1 MQYFL
6 ALKQGEKRVKI
17 SQELLNHY
25 VEGRAM
31 PAIALKDTKNNNWN
45 PVGEENLIA
54 TVKEENGFMIVLCDK
69 DGMAKTIAQW
79 FTAEQTKEILSRIKE
94 ELNLTKY
101 EGKLFLPI

>member
-17 SQELLNHY
+17 SQDLLNVY
-25 VEGRAM
+25 VEGKAM
-31 PAIALKDTKNNNWN
+31 PAIALKDTKDNNWN

-54 TVKEENGFMIVLCDK
+54 TVKEQNGNMIVLCDK

-79 FTAEQTKEILSRIKE
+79 FTEEQTKEILSKIKND
-94 ELNLTKY
+94 LNLSQY
-101 EGKLFLPI
+101 DGKLFLPI

>member
-17 SQELLNHY
+17 SQELLNNY
-25 VEGRAM
+25 VEGKAM
-31 PAIALKDTKNNNWN
+31 PAIALKDTKDNNWN

-54 TVKEENGFMIVLCDK
+54 TVKEPNGFMIVLCDK

-79 FTAEQTKEILSRIKE
+79 FTEEQKNKIFSQIKK
-94 ELNLTKY
+94 ELNLMQY
-101 EGKLFLPI
+101 DGKLFLPI